1 MAGVIAAGA
10 EFAEFAQYVASVAG
24 TSRATLTSLGAAGF
38 SYEALVHLKELRD
51 AGVDIYDH
59 IRDIVSKHKSAV
71 VPETPQHSR
80 PTPPT
85 ISPGQPSP
93 NLRHRINFRDI
104 HGASSGEL
112 HAPVQNGADDTS
124 QFPPGTTAD
133 TRSAVNM
140 AATHQFNTGDEV
152 PVVPPPA
159 KIAKIIPDYTTIK
172 MPWHAFRNMDVYG
185 STTSPAVTGVNKSI
199 HWIRLN
205 SIQDPSESWTEH
217 RPNPY
222 ATWNTLYKY
231 YRVLSADVHIRFN
244 YIRGYFADNNI
255 SDHGHTASVIVGYQL
270 NDDTSQVYPNAVAS
284 IEGKQTKNMWLDPRD
299 TEIIMSKAVGTA
311 DHLWPLLYTG
321 GVRECD
327 FHYDPHKWDYHIRD
341 NVVDQRWTRLN
352 SNPEDNHFMGIHMY
366 SPYQGTTLP
375 PNNSKCTVRM
385 DVNVSYTV
393 QLREHTLSMDHEDL
407 AGA

>member
-112 HAPVQNGADDTS
+112 HAPVENGADDTS

-172 MPWHAFRNMDVYG
+172 MPWHAYQGYFFNNNVRSNG
-185 STTSPAVTGVNKSI
+185 LF
-199 HWIRLN
+199 IRLN
-205 SIQDPSESWTEH
+205 SIQDPSHSFTWH

-231 YRVLSADVHIRFN
+231 YRVLACDVHIRYNFVKGEQPYQDLFTTGTGGTPYESPMASN
-244 YIRGYFADNNI
+244 MFSMICGYAPTDDA
-255 SDHGHTASVIVGYQL
+255 SDI
-270 NDDTSQVYPNAVAS
+270 YPNAVAA
-284 IEGKQTKNMWLDPRD
+284 IEGKHSKNMWLDPRD
-299 TEIIMSKAVGTA
+299 AEFSGA
-311 DHLWPLLYTG
+311 DGVVRYFG

-327 FHYDPHKWDYHIRD
+327 YHYSPETWDYHIRD
-341 NVVDQRWTRLN
+341 NVHDSRWTLLN
-352 SNPEDNHFMGIHMY
+352 SNPEESHLLHVYCMNANRASEATRDM
-366 SPYQGTTLP
+366 
-375 PNNSKCTVRM
+375 KRWVRV
-385 DVNVSYTV
+385 DVNCSYTV
-393 QLREHTLSMDHEDL
+393 QLREHSLSRDHEATDV
-407 AGA
+407 